1 MEFIKEKEIGCPYC
15 GEFISIL
22 IDCSI
27 RNQSYIEDC
36 HVCCQPILINILI
49 TDDNKIHV
57 NSRKENE

>member
-1 MEFIKEKEIGCPYC
+1 MEFIREKEIVCPYC
-15 GEFISIL
+15 GELISIL